1 MKLLITLAIFCL
13 LGQTLA
19 TAAALTNALGT
30 AGAANDCTSVLRANI
45 ATCETVDESSGAS
58 QKCCKLT
65 FGTAPTYGGVAVGPH
80 ATAGTDAGATVF
92 CYKKGTYIVGLGTAD
107 GSSAASLAIE
117 AGGFARDQAG
127 DGGVRQL
134 HARRPR
140 QGVGRD
146 ARDLGVHRLQGRAP
160 HKVRDRA
167 ARRLRRH
174 RAEVRVRR
182 A

>member
-1 MKLLITLAIFCL
+1 MGKLLITWAIFCL

-117 AGGFARDQAG
+117 AAG
-127 DGGVRQL
+127 DQFCRTTSAVTTV
-134 HARRPR
+134 A
-140 QGVGRD
+140 D
-146 ARDLGVHRLQGRAP
+146 Y
-160 HKVRDRA
+160 A
-167 ARRLRRH
+167 A
-174 RAEVRVRR
+174 
-182 A
+182 